1 MEISFSRR
9 IVALIA
15 TVASVAVGLLL
26 LIAGVFQFSR
36 LKHSCLRTC
45 RSPLGFLLSDWR
57 NGLWGAWRMGIHH
70 GLYCL
75 GCCWALMA
83 LLFVGGVTNLLWI
96 AALATLVAIE
106 KLAPKGEVA
115 AQPLGGVMLAVG
127 VVRLVWDWPS

>member
-83 LLFVGGVTNLLWI
+83 LLFVGGVMCK
-96 AALATLVAIE
+96 E
-106 KLAPKGEVA
+106 RSE
-115 AQPLGGVMLAVG
+115 QPGHF
-127 VVRLVWDWPS
+127 RCWR